1 MGGHY
6 RYIPS
11 WSRSCYSFSQK
22 LNPFLWSNHQIG
34 IVIAI
39 FFTILIPIYIF
50 IGFQPN
56 LPANAADLPQLSID
70 SINLNIP
77 VEPLTL
83 NNHQLDV
90 PANIAGSYSQNQ
102 HKTLLVG
109 HSSTAFRKLNQLQLG
124 QSLEYKETTYIVTE
138 VTTLPKS
145 EVNMTQILS
154 EKSQDTIILMT
165 CAGENLPNQDATH
178 RLIINAISLH

>member
-22 LNPFLWSNHQIG
+22 LNPFLWSNRQIS
-34 IVIAI
+34 IATAI
-39 FFTILIPIYIF
+39 LLAVLIPVYLF
-50 IGFQPN
+50 IGLQPS
-56 LPANAADLPQLSID
+56 LPVNAANLPQLNIN

-90 PANIAGSYSQNQ
+90 PANIAGSYSQNE

-109 HSSTAFRKLNQLQLG
+109 HSSTAFRKLNQLKLG
-124 QSLEYKETTYIVTE
+124 QTIKYNDSAYIITE
-138 VTTLPKS
+138 ITTLPKS

-154 EKSQDTIILMT
+154 KKPQDTLILMT
-165 CAGENLPNQDATH
+165 CAGESLPNQDATH
-178 RLIINAISLH
+178 RLIITAIQSE